1 MTTSVLRVYVPGPF
15 WEPLDYLMPTAW
27 TRMPC
32 IGVRVTVPL
41 RNREVVGIVA
51 SITHESHTPAHKLK
65 WALNILDQA
74 PLFDE
79 VYIEFLKW
87 LAEYYHAPLGEV
99 LHMALPVFLRKGK
112 LLPEKNS
119 QAVSLDKEKNEKPLL
134 LTPDQELAVRQILS
148 SQDIFQTFLLHGVTG
163 SGKTEVYLQVIEN
176 TVRQGK
182 QALVLVPEIGLT
194 PQTLS
199 RFSKRFGNQVIA
211 LHSELSEKK
220 RLLAWLAARDGSAKV
235 IVGTRS
241 AILAPFK
248 DLGVIVID
256 EEHDLSFKQQDGIR
270 YSARDAAVVRAS
282 QMNIP
287 IVLGSATPSFETWV
301 NAEKGKYQR
310 IDLPHRVGG
319 ASLPSW
325 RLIDLRKKYVEA
337 GLSNEL
343 LTAIAE
349 NLAAKQQVLLF
360 LNRRGYAPAWIC
372 HQCGWSPDCP
382 HCDIKLTY
390 HARPP
395 KLVCHICAKTQ
406 KVQYACKECGSK
418 MAPLGVGTQRLEEAL
433 QQHFPDTPIIRID
446 RDSTARKNSFE
457 KIIAQV
463 HEGHPQ
469 ILLGTQM
476 IAKGHHFP
484 QVTMVGVLNPDGGLY
499 SADFRAPEHL
509 AQLMLQVAGRAGRE
523 QQPGKVYI
531 QTYWPEHALW
541 QDIAKPN
548 GYALFVN
555 DVLKQRAL
563 AQLPPYRFIALL
575 QAEAK
580 DPKAAENFLKE
591 MQLKAKNIGIV
602 DVSMLGPVAALQAK
616 RAGYYRSQ
624 ILLVSENRASL
635 QRLLKAWIPQ
645 VSSDP
650 LSRKF
655 RWHLDVDPVEIL

>member
-1 MTTSVLRVYVPGPF
+1 MITSVLRVYVPGPF
-15 WEPLDYLMPTAW
+15 WEPLDYLMPTTW
-27 TRMPC
+27 TESPC
-32 IGVRVTVPL
+32 VGARVTVPL
-41 RNREVVGIVA
+41 RNREIVGIVA
-51 SITHESHTPAHKLK
+51 NITHESHTPAHKLK
-65 WALNILDQA
+65 WALSILDQE

-79 VYIEFLKW
+79 IYLEFLKW
-87 LAEYYHAPLGEV
+87 LSEYYHAPLGEV

-112 LLPEKNS
+112 LLPEKNI
-119 QAVSLDKEKNEKPLL
+119 QAVSSDEEKNEKPLT

-176 TVRQGK
+176 IVRQGK

-199 RFSKRFGNQVIA
+199 RFSKRFGSQVIA

-220 RLLAWLAARDGSAKV
+220 RLLAWLAARDGRAKV

-248 DLGVIVID
+248 ELGVIVID

-310 IDLPHRVGG
+310 IDLAQRVGG

-390 HARPP
+390 HAHPP

-433 QQHFPDTPIIRID
+433 QQHFPDIPIIRID

-457 KIIAQV
+457 KILAQV

-541 QDIAKPN
+541 QDIAKPD

-555 DVLKQRAL
+555 DMLKQRML

-580 DPKAAENFLKE
+580 EAKAAETFLKE
-591 MQLKAKNIGIV
+591 MLLKAKNIGIS

-635 QRLLKAWIPQ
+635 QRLLKVWIPQ

-655 RWHLDVDPVEIL
+655 RWHLDVDPVEVL